1 MTQAPTTQTST
12 PNDQKGPII
21 MTAKSLAEA
30 QTVAITNLPAYTT
43 ATTREAYLAWV
54 VQWKAVYKG
63 LTEAI
68 RALKPMRKE
77 TRAEFDPSAA
87 WLKSVLRNKATNM
100 LAMRAQA
107 KEWAIAQRDAKLAAE
122 AAPAEAAA

>member
-1 MTQAPTTQTST
+1 
-12 PNDQKGPII
+12 
-21 MTAKSLAEA
+21 MTAKSISEA
-30 QTVAITNLPAYTT
+30 QVAAITNLPAFTT

-68 RALKPMRKE
+68 RAMKPMRKE
-77 TRAEFDPSAA
+77 SRAEFDPNAA
-87 WLKSVLRNKATNM
+87 WLKSVLRSHATNM

-107 KEWAIAQRDAKLAAE
+107 KAWAMAQRDAKLAAE
-122 AAPAEAAA
+122 AASAVAAA